1 MLGFLKHQEHA
12 AEETAPGKLATKIV
26 IASEDA
32 NGAVRAR
39 EVSEHLARELSPGA
53 EVSSEVWRFNFL
65 RHEDVRNVAAA
76 SITDADIV
84 VVSARDD
91 GELPPH
97 VKIWIEDWVP
107 VTRERP
113 TALLA
118 LVERQPGTPH
128 SLPSVCSY
136 LRRIARRTG
145 MNFYLEA
152 GTGCEPGIVFVATDG
167 KESEADTSSR
177 MDRIEPEGSIFQ
189 SRRFIPETAEI
200 RLNNY
205 AQSTA
210 IQ

>member
-1 MLGFLKHQEHA
+1 MLGFLKHHEHA

-84 VVSARDD
+84 VVSARDE

-97 VKIWIEDWVP
+97 VKIWIEDWAP

-118 LVERQPGTPH
+118 LVDRQPEISP
-128 SLPSVCSY
+128 SLPSICSY
-136 LRRIARRTG
+136 LRRIARRAG
-145 MNFYLEA
+145 MHFYLEA
-152 GTGCEPGIVFVATDG
+152 GEGCKANIVLVATDG
-167 KESEADTSSR
+167 KESEAYTSSG
-177 MDRIEPEGSIFQ
+177 MDRIVPEASLYQ
-189 SRRFIPETAEI
+189 SRKFMPETAEI

-205 AQSTA
+205 AHGTA

>member
-1 MLGFLKHQEHA
+1 MLGFSKHQEHA

-97 VKIWIEDWVP
+97 VKIWIEDWLPVP
-107 VTRERP
+107 RERP

-118 LVERQPGTPH
+118 LVDRHPGTPPT
-128 SLPSVCSY
+128 LPSVSSY
-136 LRRIARRTG
+136 LLRIARRTG

-152 GTGCEPGIVFVATDG
+152 GEGCKPDIVLVATDG
-167 KESEADTSSR
+167 QESEADTSRS
-177 MDRIEPEGSIFQ
+177 MDRIAPEGSIFQ
-189 SRRFIPETAEI
+189 SRRLIPETAEI

-205 AQSTA
+205 AHTTA